1 MSTLETYLGWGPDP
15 GNLLPSPDTPP
26 TYPPYLATSD
36 HQPTLGLQCL
46 PMLLPRASR
55 DIQPDGHHP
64 PPALWERTG
73 RPPQSVR
80 HTYLFFHTYT
90 KAQQATPPPTLFPH
104 LGPPPTWHHPPPCL
118 VWHLPCLKANHFP
131 SRAPCPPIHPA
142 VADQLWQERQHL
154 PLDRQHLPRLGREQ
168 TGFAGFGILNRRG
181 GKILAV
187 PLHPPAI
194 VCVSHSAFH
203 PPPSPRCLHSAS
215 FPHLPPTKAP
225 SITSLTPSPK
235 RQRRGRADPTICTSQ
250 ATGPRDLE
258 SWPNMSN
265 G

>member
-1 MSTLETYLGWGPDP
+1 MSTLETYPGCGPDP

-26 TYPPYLATSD
+26 TY
-36 HQPTLGLQCL
+36 L
-46 PMLLPRASR
+46 PVITNLPWAFSAYPCCCRGRRETYSQTDTTHHR
-55 DIQPDGHHP
+55 LSGKGQDGHPKASAIPTFSSILIPRLNRPHP
-64 PPALWERTG
+64 PPHPI
-73 RPPQSVR
+73 PPFR
-80 HTYLFFHTYT
+80 
-90 KAQQATPPPTLFPH
+90 
-104 LGPPPTWHHPPPCL
+104 PPPTWHHPPPCL

-225 SITSLTPSPK
+225 SITSLTPSPE